1 MTFAKSLA
9 RTALVAGLL
18 LATPFGARAQGAGQW
33 ADKDDPVAK
42 QLIALE
48 RTWALL
54 ACDAGP
60 DRAATAEAFYR
71 EYMAD
76 DFVGTSPEGPLYT
89 KADLIPAK
97 AAEPET
103 GCTLLDAKVRFFG
116 PDLAV
121 IYGRETARTKTAD
134 GKTGTRPLIWTDT
147 LLRRGGKWQFI
158 AVQDMADPSK

>member
-1 MTFAKSLA
+1 MTLA
-9 RTALVAGLL
+9 RSALFAGLL
-18 LATPFGARAQGAGQW
+18 VMAVPPAAQAQAAGQW

-42 QLIALE
+42 RLIEVE

-54 ACDAGP
+54 ACDAAP

-89 KADLIPAK
+89 KADLIPVK

-121 IYGRETARTKTAD
+121 IYGRETARTKT
-134 GKTGTRPLIWTDT
+134 GTRPLIWTDT
-147 LLRRGGKWQFI
+147 LQRRNGKWQFI
-158 AVQDMADPSK
+158 AVQDMADPAK